1 MGYDT
6 GSLDG
11 PKFYV
16 VVKKRHNNLYYRS
29 PIMDKYTGFGIDSK
43 KTIACVV
50 QRGKKDRFTTLKT
63 DINRMK
69 ESRRIFYSSAPQF
82 PAKWPAGKKC

>member
-1 MGYDT
+1 MGYNT

-16 VVKKRHNNLYYRS
+16 VVKKRHNNLYYRR
-29 PIMDKYTGFGIDSK
+29 PITDKYIGFDIDSK

-50 QRGKKDRFTTLKT
+50 QRGKKRQIHNIKNGHQSNEGIPPHFLLLGPS
-63 DINRMK
+63 I
-69 ESRRIFYSSAPQF
+69 SSEA
-82 PAKWPAGKKC
+82 ACV